1 LLILFSLAMFFGA
14 TLLFMVEPMFGKMAL
29 PLLGG
34 SPAVWN
40 TCMVFYQGALLAG
53 YLYAHLAPKWL
64 GVRRQAAF
72 HLGLLLVI
80 LFTLPIGIFHG
91 WTPPANANPVAWL
104 LLLLLLSVGLPFFV
118 VSTTAPLLQKWFAQT
133 SHAFAHDPYF
143 LYGASNLGSLLALV
157 AYPTIIEPYLRLHH
171 QSWAWA
177 GGYLVL
183 IALLSLCGV
192 MVWRATGQTGALNS
206 LAPPAAATGNGN
218 ANPAASPLS
227 LSQRVWWVLLAFAP
241 SSLLLGVTT
250 FLSTDI
256 ASVPLLWI
264 IPLIIYLLT
273 FVLVFAR
280 KPLIPHRIMVF
291 LEPFV
296 IIPLAVFFFIQIK
309 TALWQA
315 LPFHLLAFFVIAMVC
330 HGELMHSRPPAAYL
344 TEFYLWIS
352 VGGVL
357 GGIFNALLAPILFN
371 SVIEYPLI
379 IVVACLLRPSLS
391 PADQKSH
398 ERRWDILLPLIL
410 AVFLALLFQVFQALP
425 DRLKL
430 LGLLITACAAGTLCY
445 SFRFRPWRL
454 GLGLGVLIL
463 AGTWFI
469 AQPERVL
476 LKERNFFGVSKVAE
490 DAAGHYRILSHG
502 STIHGAQSLDPAE
515 QRKPLTYYHRGGPLG
530 QVFAVFSGPRAK
542 QEVAVVGLGTGT
554 IACYAQAGQR
564 FTFYEI
570 DPAMERIAR
579 DPRYF
584 TYLSDCPA
592 PVGVIL
598 GDARLSLKDAP
609 DSCYDMIILDAFSS
623 DAIPIHLV
631 TREAIRLY
639 LAKLKP
645 GGILVFHIS
654 NRYLD
659 LKPVLGNLA
668 RDAGFISL
676 GSSDLKLSDE
686 DLKKKKSA
694 SIWVVM
700 ARTQADLRGLA
711 RDQRW
716 HTLPVRPGDAL
727 WTDDFS
733 DILSV
738 FNWKSLN
745 LGDWVNSITKSQ

>member
-1 LLILFSLAMFFGA
+1 MFVGA
-14 TLLFMVEPMFGKMAL
+14 LLLFMVEPMFGKMAL

-40 TCMVFYQGALLAG
+40 TCMVFYQGALLGG

-72 HLGLLLVI
+72 HLGLLLLI

-91 WTPPANANPVAWL
+91 WTPPPTGNPVTWL

-133 SHAFAHDPYF
+133 SHASAHDPYF

-177 GGYLVL
+177 SGYVLLV
-183 IALLSLCGV
+183 ALVSLCGV
-192 MVWRATGQTGALNS
+192 MLWRVSGQAIAATGQGVAAS
-206 LAPPAAATGNGN
+206 GPGAAT
-218 ANPAASPLS
+218 PAVSPLT
-227 LSQRVWWVLLAFAP
+227 LSRRVWWVLLAFAP
-241 SSLLLGVTT
+241 SSLLLGLTT

-264 IPLIIYLLT
+264 IPLIIYLLS

-280 KPLIPHRIMVF
+280 KPLIPHRTMVF
-291 LEPFV
+291 LEPFF
-296 IIPLAVFFFIQIK
+296 IIPLSLFFFLQLKGAI
-309 TALWQA
+309 WQS
-315 LPFHLLAFFVIAMVC
+315 LPFHLLVFFVIAMVC
-330 HGELMHSRPPAAYL
+330 HGELMNSRPPTDYL

-379 IVVACLLRPSLS
+379 IVVACLLRPSFS
-391 PADQKSH
+391 PADQKSQA
-398 ERRWDILLPLIL
+398 RRWDLLLPLIL
-410 AVFLALLFQVFQALP
+410 LVLLALLAQGFRALP
-425 DRLKL
+425 ERFKIIAFLS
-430 LGLLITACAAGTLCY
+430 TAGAGGIFCY

-454 GLGLGVLIL
+454 GLGLGVFIL

-469 AQPERVL
+469 AQPDRVL
-476 LKERNFFGVSKVAE
+476 LKERNFFGIAKVAE
-490 DAAGHYRILSHG
+490 DATGHYHILTHG
-502 STIHGAQSLDPAE
+502 STVHGAQSLDPARRHE
-515 QRKPLTYYHRGGPLG
+515 PLTYYTRSGPLG
-530 QVFAVFSGPRAK
+530 QIFTVFSGPRAK
-542 QEVAVVGLGTGT
+542 HEVAVVGLGTGT
-554 IACYAQAGQR
+554 IACYAQAGQH

-570 DPAMERIAR
+570 DPAMEKIAR

-584 TYLSDCPA
+584 TFLSDCPA
-592 PVGVIL
+592 TVRVIL
-598 GDARLSLKDAP
+598 GDARLSLKEAP
-609 DSCYDMIILDAFSS
+609 DSCYDMLILDAFSS
-623 DAIPIHLV
+623 DAIPVHLV

-639 LAKLKP
+639 FAKLKP
-645 GGILVFHIS
+645 GGILVFHTS
-654 NRYLD
+654 NRFLD
-659 LKPVLGNLA
+659 LNPVLGNLA
-668 RDAGFISL
+668 RDARLISIS
-676 GSSDLKLSDE
+676 GTDAKLSNE
-686 DLKKKKSA
+686 DLKKQKA
-694 SIWVVM
+694 SSSWVVM
-700 ARTQADLRGLA
+700 ARTLPDLRELA

-716 HTLPVRPGDAL
+716 HTVPARPGDSL

-733 DILSV
+733 NILSV
-738 FNWKSLN
+738 INWSSINLN
-745 LGDWVNSITKSQ
+745 NWVNSFTKSQ

>member
-1 LLILFSLAMFFGA
+1 LLILFSLAMFLGA

-80 LFTLPIGIFHG
+80 LFTLPIGIFHS
-91 WTPPANANPVAWL
+91 WTPPTTANPAAWL

-157 AYPTIIEPYLRLHH
+157 AYPTLIEPYLRLHH
-171 QSWAWA
+171 QAWAWT

-183 IALLSLCGV
+183 IALLSLCGLV
-192 MVWRATGQTGALNS
+192 LWRATGQTGAALS
-206 LAPPAAATGNGN
+206 LDPPAAATGNGN
-218 ANPAASPLS
+218 VTPAATPLS

-291 LEPFV
+291 LEPLV
-296 IIPLAVFFFIQIK
+296 IIPLAVCFCIQIK
-309 TALWQA
+309 VAFWQA

-357 GGIFNALLAPILFN
+357 GGIFNALLSPILFN
-371 SVIEYPLI
+371 SVIEYPLM
-379 IVVACLLRPSLS
+379 IVVACLLRPSPS
-391 PADQKSH
+391 PADQKAPA
-398 ERRWDILLPLIL
+398 RRWDILLPLIL
-410 AVFLALLFQVFQALP
+410 AVFLALLGQGFQALP
-425 DRLKL
+425 NHLKL
-430 LGLLITACAAGTLCY
+430 PALLITASAAGMLCY

-469 AQPERVL
+469 APSERVL
-476 LKERNFFGVSKVAE
+476 LQERNFFGVSKVSE
-490 DAAGHYRILSHG
+490 DAAGHYRILTHG
-502 STIHGAQSLDPAE
+502 STLHGAQSLDPAARRE
-515 QRKPLTYYHRGGPLG
+515 PLTYYHRGGPLG

-542 QEVAVVGLGTGT
+542 QKVAVVGLGTGT
-554 IACYAQAGQR
+554 IACYAQAGQH

-592 PVGVIL
+592 PVEVIL

-631 TREAIRLY
+631 TREAVRLY

-654 NRYLD
+654 NRFLD

-668 RDAGFISL
+668 REAGFISL
-676 GSSDLKLSDE
+676 SGLDLKLSDA
-686 DLKKKKSA
+686 DLLKKKSA
-694 SIWVVM
+694 SDWVVM

-711 RDQRW
+711 QDQRW
-716 HTLPVRPGDAL
+716 QTLPVRPGDAL

-733 DILSV
+733 NILSV
-738 FNWKSLN
+738 FNWQSLN
-745 LGDWVNSITKSQ
+745 LSDWVNSITKSQ

>member
-1 LLILFSLAMFFGA
+1 MFIGA
-14 TLLFMVEPMFGKMAL
+14 TLLFVVEPMFGKMAL

-64 GVRRQAAF
+64 GVRRQAVF
-72 HLGLLLVI
+72 HLGLLLLI

-91 WTPPANANPVAWL
+91 WTPPTNANPMAWL
-104 LLLLLLSVGLPFFV
+104 LLLLLLSVGLPFFA

-133 SHAFAHDPYF
+133 SHDSAHDPYF

-171 QSWAWA
+171 QSWVWT

-183 IALLSLCGV
+183 TVLLSLCGIL
-192 MVWRATGQTGALNS
+192 VWRATGQNGAPIS
-206 LAPPAAATGNGN
+206 LAPPVAATGNDN
-218 ANPAASPLS
+218 PNPAASPPTS
-227 LSQRVWWVLLAFAP
+227 SQRVWWVLLAFAP

-264 IPLIIYLLT
+264 VPLIIYLLT

-280 KPLIPHRIMVF
+280 KPLIRHRIMVV
-291 LEPFV
+291 LEPFF
-296 IIPLAVFFFIQIK
+296 IIPLAVFFFIPNK
-309 TALWQA
+309 TVLWQA

-330 HGELMHSRPPAAYL
+330 HGELMHSRPAADYL

-357 GGIFNALLAPILFN
+357 GGIFNALLAPTLFN

-391 PADQKSH
+391 PADKKSY
-398 ERRWDILLPLIL
+398 EWRWDILLPMIMAVIL
-410 AVFLALLFQVFQALP
+410 SLLVQEIQTLP
-425 DRLKL
+425 DRLRL
-430 LGLLITACAAGTLCY
+430 LTLFITGCAAGIFFY

-454 GLGLGVLIL
+454 GLGMGVLIF
-463 AGTWFI
+463 AAIWFI

-476 LKERNFFGVSKVAE
+476 LKERNFFGVSRVTE
-490 DAAGHYRILSHG
+490 DTAGDYRILTHG
-502 STIHGAQSLDPAE
+502 STIHGAQSLDPARRRE
-515 QRKPLTYYHRGGPLG
+515 PLTYYHRSGPLG
-530 QVFAVFSGPRAK
+530 QVFAVFSGPQAQ
-542 QEVAVVGLGTGT
+542 QEVAVIGLGTGT
-554 IACYAQAGQR
+554 IACYGQVGQHLI
-564 FTFYEI
+564 FYEI
-570 DPAMERIAR
+570 DPAVERIAR

-592 PVGVIL
+592 QVKVIL
-598 GDARLSLKDAP
+598 GDARLSLRDAP
-609 DSCYDMIILDAFSS
+609 ESCYDMIILDAFSS

-645 GGILVFHIS
+645 GGILVFHTS
-654 NRYLD
+654 NRFLD
-659 LKPVLGNLA
+659 LNPVLGNLA
-668 RDAGFISL
+668 RNAGL
-676 GSSDLKLSDE
+676 VALYNSDTMLNDE
-686 DLKKKKSA
+686 DRKNKKSA

-700 ARTQADLRGLA
+700 ARTLDDLRALA

-716 HTLPVRPGDAL
+716 HTVPVHPGVGL

-733 DILSV
+733 NILSV
-738 FNWKSLN
+738 FSWRSIKLN
-745 LGDWVNSITKSQ
+745 YWVKSITKSN

>member
-1 LLILFSLAMFFGA
+1 MFIGA
-14 TLLFMVEPMFGKMAL
+14 TLLFVVEPMFGKMAL

-64 GVRRQAAF
+64 GVRRQAVF
-72 HLGLLLVI
+72 HLGLLLLI

-91 WTPPANANPVAWL
+91 WTPPTNADPAAWL

-157 AYPTIIEPYLRLHH
+157 AYPAIIEPYLRLHH

-192 MVWRATGQTGALNS
+192 MVWRATGQTGELVSLN
-206 LAPPAAATGNGN
+206 PPVGATGHDKP
-218 ANPAASPLS
+218 NPGASPPTI
-227 LSQRVWWVLLAFAP
+227 SQRVWWVLLAFAP

-264 IPLIIYLLT
+264 VPLVIYLLT

-280 KPLIPHRIMVF
+280 KPLIPQRIMVF

-296 IIPLAVFFFIQIK
+296 IIPLSVFFFIQIK

-330 HGELMHSRPPAAYL
+330 HGELMHSRPPADYL

-379 IVVACLLRPSLS
+379 IVVACLLRPNLS
-391 PADQKSH
+391 PVDQKPH
-398 ERRWDILLPLIL
+398 ERQWDILLPLIL
-410 AVFLALLFQVFQALP
+410 AVFLFLLFQVFQALP
-425 DRLKL
+425 SRLKL
-430 LGLLITACAAGTLCY
+430 PALLIIAGATGTFCY

-454 GLGLGVLIL
+454 GLGIGVLIF

-476 LKERNFFGVSKVAE
+476 LKERNFFGVSRVTE
-490 DAAGHYRILSHG
+490 DTAGHYRILTHG
-502 STIHGAQSLDPAE
+502 STIHGAQSLDPARRRE
-515 QRKPLTYYHRGGPLG
+515 PLTYYHRSGPLG
-530 QVFAVFSGPRAK
+530 QIFAVFSGPRAK
-542 QEVAVVGLGTGT
+542 QEVALVGLGTGT
-554 IACYAQAGQR
+554 IACYAQAGQH

-570 DPAMERIAR
+570 DPAMERMAR

-592 PVGVIL
+592 QVKVIL
-598 GDARLSLKDAP
+598 GDARLSLRDAP
-609 DSCYDMIILDAFSS
+609 ESFYDMIILDAFSS

-639 LAKLKP
+639 LDKLKP
-645 GGILVFHIS
+645 GGILVFHTS
-654 NRYLD
+654 NRFLD
-659 LKPVLGNLA
+659 LNPVLGNLA
-668 RDAGFISL
+668 QDAGFISL
-676 GSSDLKLSDE
+676 SGSDLMLSDE
-686 DLKKKKSA
+686 DNKKQKSP
-694 SIWVVM
+694 STWVVM
-700 ARTQADLRGLA
+700 ARTLADLKGLA
-711 RDQRW
+711 QNQRW
-716 HTLPVRPGDAL
+716 HIVPVRPEDAL

-733 DILSV
+733 NILSV
-738 FNWKSLN
+738 FTWSSINLN
-745 LGDWVNSITKSQ
+745 NWVNSITKSD